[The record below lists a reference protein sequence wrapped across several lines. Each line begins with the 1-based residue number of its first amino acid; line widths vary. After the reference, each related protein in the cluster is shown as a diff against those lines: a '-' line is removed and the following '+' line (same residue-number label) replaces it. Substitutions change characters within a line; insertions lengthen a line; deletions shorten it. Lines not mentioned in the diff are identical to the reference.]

1 MRKYFYFRNVAD
13 EADDDDQTSSIAIP
27 ADSIRG
33 MVPVA
38 INTIDIY
45 LDTKTITTANTLR
58 LAVTRGKL
66 QEVMHELVA
75 YINGY
80 SHSKSP
86 MVVMGDEA
94 TTTVNAASIEGDDQ
108 TKDAIFF
115 SSDVTSIAI
124 I

>member
-27 ADSIRG
+27 ADAIRG
-33 MVPVA
+33 MAPQS
-38 INTIDIY
+38 ITTIDIY
-45 LDTKTITTANTLR
+45 LDTKTITTGNTLR

-80 SHSKSP
+80 SHTKSP
-86 MVVMGDEA
+86 MVVMGDLA
-94 TTTVNAASIEGDDQ
+94 TTTVNASSIEGDDI

-115 SSDVTSIAI
+115 SSDVTSVVIV
-124 I
+124 